1 MNVFPFSVH
10 RSNRGMVEE
19 DITIKE
25 ILGTCKK
32 QVNDLKRKKCENVK
46 MKLC

>member
-32 QVNDLKRKKCENVK
+32 QVNDLKRKNVK
-46 MKLC
+46 MFK